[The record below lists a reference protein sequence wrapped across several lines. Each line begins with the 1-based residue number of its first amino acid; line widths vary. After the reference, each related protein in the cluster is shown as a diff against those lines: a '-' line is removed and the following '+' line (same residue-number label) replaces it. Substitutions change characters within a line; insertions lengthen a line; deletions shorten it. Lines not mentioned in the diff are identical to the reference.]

1 MSRNQLDSYSLM
13 VVSKYFNTID
23 DFINMEL
30 GIPKTKGNMEKFHF
44 NPIAL
49 DQWSRKFFTSLETLH
64 LYSEE
69 DEKFESE
76 TFFKKVVWYRM
87 EYGVW
92 MKENENVQY
101 KNVVLTKE
109 ISKGMDCIPEGIT
122 EIAENCFTWR
132 HDLKELVIPNS
143 VTSIGRWFLDECKE
157 LTALTIPTHW
167 EQVGNRPKR

>member
-13 VVSKYFNTID
+13 VVSKYFETIE

-64 LYSEE
+64 LYSEK

-76 TFFKKVVWYRM
+76 TFFK
-87 EYGVW
+87 
-92 MKENENVQY
+92 
-101 KNVVLTKE
+101 
-109 ISKGMDCIPEGIT
+109 
-122 EIAENCFTWR
+122 
-132 HDLKELVIPNS
+132 
-143 VTSIGRWFLDECKE
+143 
-157 LTALTIPTHW
+157 
-167 EQVGNRPKR
+167 